1 MRKIAQLIVCWAL
14 ATDVACSQ
22 DVIIQDARI
31 KTLNPR
37 EAIEEA
43 DVILIAV
50 PLSSK
55 DLRGAHAYRDTGGN
69 PIALVEVETTLRV
82 LQVIKGPSGS
92 HELSFRFYDSRES
105 AQIGPPRGPS
115 GDSNSAS
122 MFFLNQ
128 DTRGFRALVDVF
140 RPDIPVDWLNGRAAL
155 DECGTPS
162 QCIGRFL
169 LTYRESDDA
178 TRFAERLADN
188 MAIVRQVNGYVQALE
203 LLQEVIRNASPPPV
217 RHAACVEMLRWY
229 AMEAASACLGSESP
243 AATPVLQRRAL
254 LLDQLK
260 RGGVAWIRNRIDTH
274 DDNEL
279 KRYFEILKRSDDP
292 EVRRIALQVSSG
304 AQ

>member
-1 MRKIAQLIVCWAL
+1 M
-14 ATDVACSQ
+14 
-22 DVIIQDARI
+22 QDARI

-55 DLRGAHAYRDTGGN
+55 DLRRVQAYRDAGGD
-69 PIALVEVETTLRV
+69 PIALVEVETTIRV
-82 LQVIKGPSGS
+82 LQVIKGPSGFR
-92 HELSFRFYDSRES
+92 ELSFRFYDSREY

-140 RPDIPVDWLNGRAAL
+140 RPDIPVDWLNGKAAL

-162 QCIGRFL
+162 QCVGRLL

-178 TRFAERLADN
+178 ARFAARLADN
-188 MAIVRQVNGYVQALE
+188 MAIVRQVNGYVQPLE
-203 LLQEVIRNASPPPV
+203 LLQEVIRNASPPPL
-217 RHAACVEMLRWY
+217 RHSACVEMLRWY
-229 AMEAASACLGSESP
+229 AMEASSACLEGENP
-243 AATPVLQRRAL
+243 ATTPVLQRRAI

-260 RGGVAWIRNRIDTH
+260 RGGLAWIRNRIDTH

-279 KRYFEILKRSDDP
+279 KRYFEILKSSDDP
-292 EVRRIALQVSSG
+292 ELRRIALQVSSG